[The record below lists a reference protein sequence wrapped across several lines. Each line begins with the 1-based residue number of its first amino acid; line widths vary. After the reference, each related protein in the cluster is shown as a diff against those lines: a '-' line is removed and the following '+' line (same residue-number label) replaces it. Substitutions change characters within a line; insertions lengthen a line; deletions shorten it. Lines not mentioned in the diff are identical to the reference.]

1 MNLRDLL
8 LRLGVSH
15 MNATII
21 INYLMMNPATT
32 DPSAPPVSLL
42 VMHLQQVLQ
51 QLGARGVT
59 VNGRIDDATNAAL
72 EQLLPGWLFQPWSKA
87 VTAVVNFRDHGGSL
101 TAGPVTVSAR
111 PMSGM
116 PLGLPDV
123 PGGVLTYLAAGAV
136 AWHFWKKRR

>member
-21 INYLMMNPATT
+21 IQYMMMNPAGS
-32 DPSAPPVSLL
+32 DPAAPSLSLL
-42 VMHLQQVLQ
+42 IMHLQQALQ
-51 QLGARGVT
+51 QVGASGVT

-72 EQLLPGWLFQPWSKA
+72 ERLLPGWLFQPWSRAVKA
-87 VTAVVNFRDHGGSL
+87 VVDFRDHGGQL
-101 TAGPVTVSAR
+101 TAGPVTVGAR

-136 AWHFWKKRR
+136 AWHFWKRR